1 MPIFSMKTGLN
12 ALNFGVLRGVFMVG
26 KMTLFY
32 LFFNKNGYPYVNERP
47 ASTASFS
54 GGIG

>member
-12 ALNFGVLRGVFMVG
+12 ALNFGVLRGVFND
-26 KMTLFY
+26 LFNRF
-32 LFFNKNGYPYVNERP
+32 LMKKRPPYVIERP